1 LTEPS
6 RATLFSSYYYY
17 AAMDDEGCLGVCKRS
32 AICTGSEKRVGNGEI
47 SAATL
52 RNYIKAV
59 KLFCEMNDIV
69 GLNWKKIRRM
79 LPRL

>member
-1 LTEPS
+1 MLPWMMRDVWVFVNALRFAQAQKKGRKWRDKAS
-6 RATLFSSYYYY
+6 
-17 AAMDDEGCLGVCKRS
+17 
-32 AICTGSEKRVGNGEI
+32 
-47 SAATL
+47 ATL

>member
-6 RATLFSSYYYY
+6 RATQFSSYYY
-17 AAMDDEGCLGVCKRS
+17 AAMDEGWLGVCKHS

-47 SAATL
+47 SPATL
-52 RNYIKAV
+52 INYIKAV

>member
-1 LTEPS
+1 M
-6 RATLFSSYYYY
+6 F
-17 AAMDDEGCLGVCKRS
+17 CLGVCKRS

-47 SAATL
+47 SPATV

-69 GLNWKKIRRM
+69 GLNWKKDTTHAAAFVKIKIRIKK
-79 LPRL
+79 

>member
-1 LTEPS
+1 MLPWM
-6 RATLFSSYYYY
+6 RDVWVFATVLRF
-17 AAMDDEGCLGVCKRS
+17 AQAQKE
-32 AICTGSEKRVGNGEI
+32 RVGNEEI
-47 SAATL
+47 SPATL